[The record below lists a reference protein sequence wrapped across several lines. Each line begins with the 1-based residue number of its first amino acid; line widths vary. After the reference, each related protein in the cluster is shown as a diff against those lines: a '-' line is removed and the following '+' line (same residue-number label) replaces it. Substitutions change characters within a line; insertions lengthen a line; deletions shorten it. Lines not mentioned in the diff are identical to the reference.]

1 MFSLNW
7 KAPQGSYIYML
18 FLSCCFCIT
27 KPIVVEPSEIRPSLT
42 YLLTYP
48 FESERVGPGGAGFPA
63 PHLAKKGN
71 LYSMQCTRKKFFD
84 FMVETVENT

>member
-18 FLSCCFCIT
+18 FLSYCFCIT

-42 YLLTYP
+42 YLPLWKRT
-48 FESERVGPGGAGFPA
+48 SGSWGAGFPA

-71 LYSMQCTRKKFFD
+71 LYSMQCTKKKFFD

>member
-42 YLLTYP
+42 YLLTP
-48 FESERVGPGGAGFPA
+48 LKANEWVLGGQASLP
-63 PHLAKKGN
+63 LI
-71 LYSMQCTRKKFFD
+71 
-84 FMVETVENT
+84 

>member
-48 FESERVGPGGAGFPA
+48 FESERVGPGGGGRLPCPSFSKERE
-63 PHLAKKGN
+63 LV
-71 LYSMQCTRKKFFD
+71 FD
-84 FMVETVENT
+84 AMHKEKVLRFYGRNG

>member
-42 YLLTYP
+42 YLLTP
-48 FESERVGPGGAGFPA
+48 LKANEWVLGGGRLPCPSFSKERELV
-63 PHLAKKGN
+63 
-71 LYSMQCTRKKFFD
+71 FD
-84 FMVETVENT
+84 AMHKEKVLRFYGRNG

>member
-42 YLLTYP
+42 YLLTP
-48 FESERVGPGGAGFPA
+48 LKANEWVLGGRLPCPSFSKERELV
-63 PHLAKKGN
+63 
-71 LYSMQCTRKKFFD
+71 FD
-84 FMVETVENT
+84 AMHEEKVLRFYGRNG